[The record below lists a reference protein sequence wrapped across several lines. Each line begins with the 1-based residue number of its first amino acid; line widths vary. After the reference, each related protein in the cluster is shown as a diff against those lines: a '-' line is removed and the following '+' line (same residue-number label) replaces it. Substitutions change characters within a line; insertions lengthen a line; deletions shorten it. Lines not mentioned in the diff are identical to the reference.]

1 MSFPPT
7 GRWRFVVPNAVTCFS
22 LTVGLYSIV
31 CSFEGR
37 FEEAAWLILLS
48 VLLDKLA
55 GTVARAL
62 NASTKIG
69 VQLDSFSDF
78 ATFGLAPA
86 FLFLGLN
93 TGSGPYASFWGTSA
107 LAAVAKLASAWL
119 PGMAALRLARFNVM
133 TDDIGGRIFLG
144 VPTTLVGGLS
154 ASFYLTAIKYD
165 LPASVVAAYP
175 WVMFLLGLWMVSN
188 LPLPKMR
195 KTSST
200 AFNIF
205 TIVNVLVSYVLIVLR
220 VYPEIPFLQSFLY
233 LFIGTWYAHVYMK
246 EDWAAFRRGASGAAT

>member
-1 MSFPPT
+1 
-7 GRWRFVVPNAVTCFS
+7 VPNAVTCFS

-31 CSFEGR
+31 CSFAGR

-48 VLLDKLA
+48 VLLDKLD

-62 NASTKIG
+62 NASTQIG

-93 TGSGPYASFWGTSA
+93 TGDGPYASFWGTSA
-107 LAAVAKLASAWL
+107 LAVVAKVASAFL
-119 PGMAALRLARFNVM
+119 VVMAALRLARFNVM

-144 VPTTLVGGLS
+144 IPTTLVGGLS
-154 ASFYLTAIKYD
+154 ASFLLTAWKYQFP
-165 LPASVVAAYP
+165 PAVVAAYP
-175 WVMFLLGLWMVSN
+175 YVLFVLGLWMVSN
-188 LPLPKMR
+188 FPLPKMR

-200 AFNIF
+200 AFNVF

-220 VYPEIPFLQSFLY
+220 VCPEVPFLQSFLY
-233 LFIGTWYAHVYMK
+233 LVIGTWYAHRYMR
-246 EDWAAFRRGASGAAT
+246 EDWAAFRRAGAAS

>member
-7 GRWRFVVPNAVTCFS
+7 GRWRFVVPNAVTCLS
-22 LTVGLYSIV
+22 LVVGLYSIV
-31 CSFEGR
+31 CSFAGR

-48 VLLDKLA
+48 VLLDKLD

-78 ATFGLAPA
+78 ATFGLAPG

-93 TGSGPYASFWGTSA
+93 TGSGPYAAYWGTDT
-107 LAAVAKLASAWL
+107 LATVAKLASAFL
-119 PGMAALRLARFNVM
+119 VVMSALRLARFNVM

-144 VPTTLVGGLS
+144 CPTTLVGGLS
-154 ASFYLTAIKYD
+154 ASFLLTAWKYE
-165 LPASVVAAYP
+165 LPPAVVAAYP
-175 WVMFLLGLWMVSN
+175 YVLFVLGLWMVSN

-195 KTSST
+195 KTSSN

-233 LFIGTWYAHVYMK
+233 LFIGTWYASTRMK
-246 EDWAAFRRGASGAAT
+246 DDWTQVRQAAS